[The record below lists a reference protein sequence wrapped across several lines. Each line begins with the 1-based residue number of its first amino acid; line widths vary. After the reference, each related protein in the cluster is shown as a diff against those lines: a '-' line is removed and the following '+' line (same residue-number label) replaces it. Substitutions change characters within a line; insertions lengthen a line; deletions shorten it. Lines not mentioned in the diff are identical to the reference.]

1 MSNEGFFYLMG
12 CKYYYHYYEHYV
24 DNEFRMYHHR
34 NNRIFPIK
42 FKLNDNSILYDI
54 ALLSIELE
62 FKKCFMK
69 IK

>member
-24 DNEFRMYHHR
+24 DNEFRMYHR